1 MIYEKIDS
9 MIATAIKD
17 QAHAVNT
24 LEVDS
29 IKLTLEVYRAIKT
42 ELATMGYNA
51 THIPTEAQEIAVL
64 KGMIGKRRKAI
75 DEYMK
80 AGETQRAANEESE
93 IDVISR
99 FIPESAKGPSKKA
112 VEAETKCVIKTFVEL
127 KSIEDPSWNGLL
139 MPHMR
144 HIIAKVKEKYPDA
157 ENGVIAAVVKSYK

>member
-80 AGETQRAANEESE
+80 AGETQRATAELGEVDIIMNLLP
-93 IDVISR
+93 D
-99 FIPESAKGPSKKA
+99 SAKGPSKEV

-139 MPHMR
+139 MPHMK